1 MFPLGLIA
9 IPLPIASDEKTGSLT
24 EVRATVSP
32 SSGLTIVSAL
42 ELFVCYKICQ
52 NEFINS
58 QAKVGILS
66 FFVLFILANFSLM
79 IINGKRVREFEKGH
93 FVIYQGIPDKADSH
107 WIIQDEYS
115 ILDIVPFETEFDDF
129 MEGRKQ

>member
-1 MFPLGLIA
+1 MYTLNTLLKKFNLNTKNWA
-9 IPLPIASDEKTGSLT
+9 
-24 EVRATVSP
+24 
-32 SSGLTIVSAL
+32 LTIVSAL

-66 FFVLFILANFSLM
+66 FFILFILANFSLM
-79 IINGKRVREFEKGH
+79 IINGKRVREFEKGN
-93 FVIYQGIPDKADSH
+93 FVIYQGIPNKADSH

-115 ILDIVPFETEFDDF
+115 ILDVVPFETKFDDF
-129 MEGRKQ
+129 MEERKQ